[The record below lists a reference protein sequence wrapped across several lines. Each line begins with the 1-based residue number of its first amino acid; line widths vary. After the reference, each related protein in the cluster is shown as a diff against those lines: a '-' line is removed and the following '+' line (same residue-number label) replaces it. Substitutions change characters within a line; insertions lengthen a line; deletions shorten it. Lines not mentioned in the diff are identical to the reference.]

1 MKRFSLPVAFVLFF
15 GVLLAAPAQ
24 ATGELAANGMTCTI
38 VGTEGDDEIVGTGY
52 GDVICGLGGDDEIDA
67 GAGDDVVD
75 GGTGDDFIQLG
86 EGDDYS
92 FGGPGAD
99 KLFGG
104 DGRDAL
110 LGGNDNDS
118 LIGGSGVDDL
128 DGEAGVNYCDVGA
141 GESTENCFF
150 DQGGP
155 KLVSMS
161 VLNPTIDTS
170 KSDQVFVLRAR
181 IDDVGTGV
189 AGFNI
194 QFDPHNFDGG
204 RPLFF
209 NGGNYSEE
217 ACGGPGATDPDPNNR
232 TVRSSYCLISGDRFS
247 GIYEIKVRVPRY
259 TPKMTWK
266 VQGFSG
272 QDFAGNQ
279 SDYNTDD
286 VKAKGLMLTVKQK
299 GKGDSFK
306 PTLGAVAV
314 MTKTINTQS
323 SAAIV
328 NIRVAFKD
336 KGVGVKNFQGSFV
349 MGNDFEK
356 TIDFNYE
363 AYSSMNSCVNGVAP
377 DPTMPGSGIS
387 CLMAGN
393 ELGGVI
399 DYKVMIRKL
408 SPKGTYKLNSM
419 VVFDEGGNTT
429 GYGNGGKKFAKNQ
442 KGLIK
447 QIGKGDD
454 SAPKITSIKVLTP
467 KVSTGSGSAEVR
479 IQVKAKDNLA
489 GISQLGVNFSR
500 KLGKSSSYI
509 NFSFSVTDQNC
520 GPDGRAAFPTSGI
533 SGVGYSTGCLVSG
546 TLNDG
551 VFEIVT
557 KLPANAAKA
566 KYVVDGISAEDAA
579 GNGGGTSTNKF
590 NKVVITNG

>member
-38 VGTEGDDEIVGTGY
+38 VGTEGDDELVGTGY

-75 GGTGDDFIQLG
+75 GGTGDDFIELD

-118 LIGGSGVDDL
+118 LLGGAGVDDL
-128 DGEAGVNYCDVGA
+128 DGEAGVNYCDLGA
-141 GESTENCFF
+141 GESVDNCYY

-161 VLNPTIDTS
+161 VLNPSIDTS

-181 IDDVGTGV
+181 IDDEGTGV
-189 AGFNI
+189 SGFNI
-194 QFDPHNFDGG
+194 QFDPYKFDGG

-209 NGGNYSEE
+209 DGGNFYEE
-217 ACGGPGATDPDPNNR
+217 ACTGSGAADPNPQNR
-232 TVRSSYCLISGDRFS
+232 SKRSSYCLISGDRFS

-286 VKAKGLMLTVKQK
+286 VKAKGLALTVKQK

-314 MTKTINTQS
+314 MTKSINTQNS
-323 SAAIV
+323 NAIV
-328 NIRVAFKD
+328 NIRIAFKD
-336 KGVGVKNFQGSFV
+336 KGVGVKSFQGTFV

-363 AYSSMNSCVNGVAP
+363 AYSSMNSCVNGVAL

-399 DYKVMIRKL
+399 DYKVMIPKL

-419 VVFDEGGNTT
+419 IVFDEGGNNSW
-429 GYGNGGKKFAKNQ
+429 YGDSKLAKNQ
-442 KGLIK
+442 KASIK
-447 QIGKGDD
+447 QVGKGDD

-467 KVSTGSGSAEVR
+467 KISTGSSSAEVR
-479 IQVKAKDNLA
+479 IQVTVKDNLA
-489 GISQLGVNFSR
+489 GVSQLGVGFGRKKGKTTSGFNFTFRAGEQS
-500 KLGKSSSYI
+500 
-509 NFSFSVTDQNC
+509 C
-520 GPDGRAAFPTSGI
+520 GPDGRVAPSTNP
-533 SGVGYSTGCLVSG
+533 GYGSAVGCLVSG
-546 TLNDG
+546 NLNNG
-551 VFEIVT
+551 VIEMIAVI
-557 KLPANAAKA
+557 PANAARA
-566 KYVVDGISAEDAA
+566 KYIFTGISAVDYA
-579 GNGGGTSTNKF
+579 GNSSTTDAKKF
-590 NKVVITNG
+590 SKVAITNG